1 MQWKEMYP
9 KEHLTVD
16 DLGKRQVTVE
26 IEAVYKTTVK
36 IRGKSSDEWRMKFKG
51 AKKYLRLNASLAE
64 EIAAATGTAESQ
76 EAVGKRVTL
85 FAGPRTAY
93 GETRMCV
100 CVKPAPK
107 VEPKEEPQTNE
118 QPEPTNQSEQ
128 PESEVT
134 E

>member
-16 DLGKRQVTVE
+16 DLGKKQVTVE
-26 IEAVYKTTVK
+26 IASVYKTTVK
-36 IRGKSSDEWRMKFKG
+36 VKGKPVDEWRVKFTG

-64 EIAAATGTAESQ
+64 EIGAATGTTDSQ
-76 EAVGKRVTL
+76 AAVGKRVTL

-100 CVKPAPK
+100 CVKAAPNAQQ
-107 VEPKEEPQTNE
+107 PTE
-118 QPEPTNQSEQ
+118 QPEPMPETSNQSEQ